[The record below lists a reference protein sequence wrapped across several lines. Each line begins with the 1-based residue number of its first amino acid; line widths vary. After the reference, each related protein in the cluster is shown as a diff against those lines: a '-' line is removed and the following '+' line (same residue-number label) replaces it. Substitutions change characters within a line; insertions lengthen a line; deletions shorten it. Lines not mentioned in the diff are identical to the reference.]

1 MEYIDYI
8 HIQIYCLLNIYLCHF
23 NLLYIEHFYQK
34 TCFVYLIADSVT
46 VYNYPESVQW
56 SKIESYF
63 ILGKY
68 IHIYRIILHQIIA
81 INFRSS
87 SLHNFLFQK
96 MFLLM

>member
-1 MEYIDYI
+1 M
-8 HIQIYCLLNIYLCHF
+8 
-23 NLLYIEHFYQK
+23 
-34 TCFVYLIADSVT
+34 T

-56 SKIESYF
+56 SKIESDF

-96 MFLLM
+96 NVPIDVMAFFLLRL